1 MALSLLLLIIC
12 YVQLQSVSSV
22 FNAMCPD
29 VESITSFYDLECS
42 ILSKNQNIQ
51 NLMDA
56 FFPAN
61 QYPAVVVEV
70 QYFVITMD
78 NQSSEDPEYIYRWVS
93 TPALL
98 FGDPKVLEGLSLRAL
113 VVHQHYASLFIAP
126 FAENLDNER
135 KKELL
140 SNVTTW
146 VSYYMLIL
154 VC

>member
-1 MALSLLLLIIC
+1 
-12 YVQLQSVSSV
+12 
-22 FNAMCPD
+22 MCPD
-29 VESITSFYDLECS
+29 IESITSFYDLECS
-42 ILSKNQNIQ
+42 ILSKNQNMQ

-78 NQSSEDPEYIYRWVS
+78 NQSSEDSRYIYRWVS

-98 FGDPKVLEGLSLRAL
+98 FGDPKVLEGLSLRTL

-154 VC
+154 HC